1 MYRMALMTDDVDA
14 DYDQLRAGAVTCV
27 SPPSQ
32 LEMGPGIPKL
42 RAVLFLDPDGTALE
56 LIETPA

>member
-1 MYRMALMTDDVDA
+1 MTDDIDA
-14 DYDQLRAGAVTCV
+14 DYDQLRADGVICV
-27 SPPSQ
+27 SPPSH